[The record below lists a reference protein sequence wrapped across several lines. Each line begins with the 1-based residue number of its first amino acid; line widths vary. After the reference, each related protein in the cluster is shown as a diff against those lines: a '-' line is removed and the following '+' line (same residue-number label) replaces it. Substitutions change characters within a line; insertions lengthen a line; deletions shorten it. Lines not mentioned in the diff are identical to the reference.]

1 MDQLWSVNGNLTGP
15 QEQPWIG
22 PPETG
27 WGSPISIPVQ
37 EVQATPAPGALVSAG
52 APTPHTAV
60 ASTLPH
66 DLWIWTVSPSEK
78 RSRGPCQLWDAQTQ
92 RAGDGP
98 PRGSRAACHAAVS
111 GHGPPPSVYRTR
123 TPDLTKS
130 ISLSLH
136 LDMIDQNRALRFLG
150 LPW

>member
-1 MDQLWSVNGNLTGP
+1 MGTSQDPRSNPGSDHQRQDEGHQSRSPFRRCRPHQHLGHWSAQAPPPLTLLW
-15 QEQPWIG
+15 
-22 PPETG
+22 
-27 WGSPISIPVQ
+27 
-37 EVQATPAPGALVSAG
+37 PARCPY
-52 APTPHTAV
+52 
-60 ASTLPH
+60 